1 MAQHIS
7 VVDVD
12 GIALRCSICGS
23 TCAVPETLAVAD
35 AMSAFADRHPDDT
48 GGHHPG
54 GCPGWSEQR

>member
-12 GIALRCSICGS
+12 GIALRCAICDS

-35 AMSAFADRHPDDT
+35 AMSAFVAFHPDDT
-48 GGHHPG
+48 ARHHPG
-54 GCPGWSEQR
+54 GCPDWSEQR